1 VILYLVWVLI
11 YLQRQQIKR
20 VFYPKAKL
28 PPIPPICLNDDDVM
42 GKTKTQLSQVA
53 TNDDTLSQIEKPI
66 ENPITFAASKEETR
80 SARIENH
87 ELDSV
92 FSDSPEPMDLD
103 IECEYEEEE
112 LLEEEDLNCFVGVET
127 FEPARGI
134 QYDEMEN
141 LVQVIQQ
148 VSISQESELIAVN
161 TIQQM
166 DQTELFQLMVSQID
180 GGKERVAEMLDKY
193 NLDASKTN
201 SKIAEYKTLKV
212 LEIYKTDVEPQERK
226 KRTKSESETPTVKE

>member
-1 VILYLVWVLI
+1 MIKLLIISVILYLTWVLI
-11 YLQRQQIKR
+11 YLHRQRIRKFILPR
-20 VFYPKAKL
+20 TKL
-28 PPIPPICLNDDDVM
+28 PTANTPVFLNEDNIM
-42 GKTKTQLSQVA
+42 GKTKTFKSQVV
-53 TNDDTLSQIEKPI
+53 TNDDSLSQNEKPI
-66 ENPITFAASKEETR
+66 ENPITFAASKKDTR
-80 SARIENH
+80 SAMVENH

-103 IECEYEEEE
+103 IECEYEEVE
-112 LLEEEDLNCFVGVET
+112 LLEEEDLNCFVGDET
-127 FEPARGI
+127 FEPAKGI

-148 VSISQESELIAVN
+148 TSISKEAEFTAVN

-201 SKIAEYKTLKV
+201 SINTDYSNVDFEKF
-212 LEIYKTDVEPQERK
+212 EINNFL
-226 KRTKSESETPTVKE
+226 

>member
-1 VILYLVWVLI
+1 MIKLIIISVILYLVWVLI
-11 YLQRQQIKR
+11 YLQRHRIKKF
-20 VFYPKAKL
+20 FYPKANL
-28 PPIPPICLNDDDVM
+28 PPIPPIYLTDDDVM

-66 ENPITFAASKEETR
+66 ENPITFAASKEDTR
-80 SARIENH
+80 SARVENH
-87 ELDSV
+87 ELDSI

-103 IECEYEEEE
+103 IECEYEESEF
-112 LLEEEDLNCFVGVET
+112 LEEEDLNCFVGNET

-141 LVQVIQQ
+141 LVQVIHQT
-148 VSISQESELIAVN
+148 SISQEAELIAVN

-201 SKIAEYKTLKV
+201 SINTDYSNVDFEKF
-212 LEIYKTDVEPQERK
+212 EINNFL
-226 KRTKSESETPTVKE
+226 

>member
-1 VILYLVWVLI
+1 MIKLIIIFLILYLVWVLL
-11 YLQRQQIKR
+11 YLQRHRIKK
-20 VFYPKAKL
+20 FFHPKTNL
-28 PPIPPICLNDDDVM
+28 PPIPPIYLDDDDVM

-66 ENPITFAASKEETR
+66 ENAIIFAASKENTR
-80 SARIENH
+80 SAMVENH

-103 IECEYEEEE
+103 IECEYEESE
-112 LLEEEDLNCFVGVET
+112 LLEDEDLNCFVGVET

-141 LVQVIQQ
+141 LVQVIQKT
-148 VSISQESELIAVN
+148 SISQEAELIAVN

-166 DQTELFQLMVSQID
+166 NQTELFQLMVTQID

-193 NLDASKTN
+193 NLDASKIN
-201 SKIAEYKTLKV
+201 SINTYYSNVDFEKF
-212 LEIYKTDVEPQERK
+212 EINNFL
-226 KRTKSESETPTVKE
+226 

>member
-1 VILYLVWVLI
+1 MIKLLILSIILYLVWVLI
-11 YLQRQQIKR
+11 YLQRYRIKK
-20 VFYPKAKL
+20 FFHPKTNL
-28 PPIPPICLNDDDVM
+28 PAIPPIYLNDDDVM
-42 GKTKTQLSQVA
+42 GKTKTQLRQVA

-66 ENPITFAASKEETR
+66 ENAITFAVSKEDTR
-80 SARIENH
+80 SAMVDNH

-103 IECEYEEEE
+103 IDCEYEESE

-148 VSISQESELIAVN
+148 TSISQEAELIAVN

-166 DQTELFQLMVSQID
+166 DQTELFQLMVTQID
-180 GGKERVAEMLDKY
+180 GGKERVAEMLDKC
-193 NLDASKTN
+193 NLDSSKNN
-201 SKIAEYKTLKV
+201 SVNIENSNSDFEKF
-212 LEIYKTDVEPQERK
+212 EINNFL
-226 KRTKSESETPTVKE
+226 

>member
-1 VILYLVWVLI
+1 MIKILIISTILYFIWVLF
-11 YLQRQQIKR
+11 YLQRHRIKKF
-20 VFYPKAKL
+20 FYPKAKL
-28 PPIPPICLNDDDVM
+28 PSIPPIYLDDDDVM

-66 ENPITFAASKEETR
+66 ENAVTFAASKEDTR
-80 SARIENH
+80 SPMVENH

-103 IECEYEEEE
+103 IECEYEEAE
-112 LLEEEDLNCFVGVET
+112 LLVEEDLNCFVGDET
-127 FEPARGI
+127 FEPAKGI

-148 VSISQESELIAVN
+148 TSISQEAELIAVN

-166 DQTELFQLMVSQID
+166 DQTELFQSMVAQID

-193 NLDASKTN
+193 KVDS
-201 SKIAEYKTLKV
+201 SKINSVNKESSNSDFEKF
-212 LEIYKTDVEPQERK
+212 EINNFL
-226 KRTKSESETPTVKE
+226 